1 MKNVILVA
9 FFVMG
14 AVFSISAQEVM
25 PAGASDKS
33 LEDRNIKTR
42 SIDLERTKQDAEKMD
57 KNLTAEQVAQLR
69 FTEIKE
75 DFEKIQTLQ
84 GGIVDAYTKGKQIDY
99 TKISGNAEE
108 MNKSGTRLK
117 GNLFAAAITEEKKD
131 SKDSK

>member
-1 MKNVILVA
+1 MKNVILLA
-9 FFVMG
+9 FLVMG

-57 KNLTAEQVAQLR
+57 KTLTSEKTAQLR

-84 GGIVDAYTKGKQIDY
+84 GGIIDAYTKGKQI
-99 TKISGNAEE
+99 I
-108 MNKSGTRLK
+108 TRRFRAMLK
-117 GNLFAAAITEEKKD
+117 K
-131 SKDSK
+131 